1 MALLKTGSTYSVAS
15 NDVSVI
21 DRLPRGTYIV
31 KQTQNG
37 LVLEPTAAYGT
48 TMPRERIA
56 GDAMTRVR
64 RVHESYDHSNT
75 SIGCILSGVAGVGKT
90 MIARLI
96 SSEFDEA
103 GIPTI
108 LVTTG
113 ELKELSTFLLALDFP
128 ALVVFDEFE
137 KMFDEYADTTQENL
151 LTYFDDTN
159 PDAKHLNLVL
169 VNDPTKIIPQM
180 RSRPG
185 RFRYL
190 MQISEPD
197 FDAIRAYAK
206 SRGIEEIADDL
217 CALSVRQ
224 PVTYDVLEQI
234 ARERETFPDM
244 PFGELVRD
252 LNVVSGVSVQYR
264 IAIDGVVYESGKKF
278 SVTDTAYLDD
288 NKTTARVYKCNVGGD
303 GSHAAIDI
311 SFASSAIR
319 ADGSVDV
326 SDVYNDEEST
336 EITAVHVKRIPDNV
350 LGRPLECF

>member
-1 MALLKTGSTYSVAS
+1 MALLKTGSIYSVAS

-21 DRLPRGTYIV
+21 GQLPRGTYIV

-56 GDAMTRVR
+56 GDAMARVR
-64 RVHESYDHSNT
+64 RVYESYNHSHT

-90 MIARLI
+90 MIARLL
-96 SSEFDEA
+96 SSEFDNA

-190 MQISEPD
+190 MQIPEPS

-206 SRGIEEIADDL
+206 SRGIEEIAEDL
-217 CALSVRQ
+217 CALSIRQ

-252 LNVVSGVSVQYR
+252 LNVVSGMRVRYR
-264 IAIDGVVYESGKKF
+264 LAVDGTIRENGEKF
-278 SVTDTAYLDD
+278 SVTKTVYLDD
-288 NKTTARVYKCNVGGD
+288 DDNTVRAYVCNIGN

-311 SFASSAIR
+311 MFSPDAIR
-319 ADGSVDV
+319 SDGSVGI
-326 SDVYNDEEST
+326 SDIRNDEAST
-336 EITAVHVKRIPDNV
+336 EIAAVRIKRIPDNE
-350 LGRPLECF
+350 LGRPLECL